1 VSEEVNGKS
10 PPRNMTVQLSTSYT
24 DPERHNTLRHRQ
36 TAETGRQTTLW
47 WQWPMILRQSINQS
61 IIALMKY
68 DKTHI
73 MTKYVLI
80 RVLKKHAN

>member
-1 VSEEVNGKS
+1 VSE
-10 PPRNMTVQLSTSYT
+10 
-24 DPERHNTLRHRQ
+24 
-36 TAETGRQTTLW
+36 AES
-47 WQWPMILRQSINQS
+47 IQSNPKRAINQS

>member
-1 VSEEVNGKS
+1 MHISTC
-10 PPRNMTVQLSTSYT
+10 PSTSGECT
-24 DPERHNTLRHRQ
+24 MLCKNVCV
-36 TAETGRQTTLW
+36 
-47 WQWPMILRQSINQS
+47 SINQS
-61 IIALMKY
+61 IMALLKY

>member
-1 VSEEVNGKS
+1 
-10 PPRNMTVQLSTSYT
+10 MTSASQ
-24 DPERHNTLRHRQ
+24 
-36 TAETGRQTTLW
+36 
-47 WQWPMILRQSINQS
+47 ILELCLHKMSNSCFNQS
-61 IIALMKY
+61 IMALLKY

>member
-1 VSEEVNGKS
+1 
-10 PPRNMTVQLSTSYT
+10 M
-24 DPERHNTLRHRQ
+24 
-36 TAETGRQTTLW
+36 
-47 WQWPMILRQSINQS
+47 
-61 IIALMKY
+61 ALLKY